1 MKWKSL
7 ASVAVLVV
15 SGNLSAQMPPAE
27 SDAEKEMETLVHA
40 YTAKHPEVSVD
51 AAITRLAVQGELN
64 QAFESLSAEFTDRLS
79 AISLRHAPDQ
89 HILVELTG
97 NSPVPDRLIGTDSG
111 TTRVTFETGNVHTE
125 REFYQI
131 LERHTPLI
139 YSLIPGVSGISGFPG
154 DNRVVI
160 LIEGD
165 AALADSL
172 RTNIRKLER
181 VTGFQISLE
190 ADNPRSRNAAYVV
203 GGAVLQSNNSYCTS
217 GFPVKHTA
225 TGRRG
230 ITTAGHCP
238 NDFIYGNYATGA
250 GKYTL
255 PLTYVD
261 GIEDASHDVQW
272 HTVGSH
278 TTLKEVYGTST
289 SDYSRRSIMYMWTNA
304 KVGQEM
310 CFRGVRSGYSCGEVV
325 DIKHNPGIAC
335 GPGENLPC
343 ANAWIRITGNQLACG
358 EGDSGAAI
366 FQGSNGYGIVSKA
379 NSATPLK
386 GDCKGVTAMP
396 WGAMSVLGLE

>member
-7 ASVAVLVV
+7 ASVAVLVG
-15 SGNLSAQMPPAE
+15 SGNLSAQIPPAE

-125 REFYQI
+125 REFYLI

-172 RTNIRKLER
+172 RTNVRKLER

-203 GGAVLQSNNSYCTS
+203 GGAVLRSNNSYCTS

-230 ITTAGHCP
+230 ITQP
-238 NDFIYGNYATGA
+238 VIV
-250 GKYTL
+250 
-255 PLTYVD
+255 P
-261 GIEDASHDVQW
+261 
-272 HTVGSH
+272 
-278 TTLKEVYGTST
+278 TTSST
-289 SDYSRRSIMYMWTNA
+289 ET
-304 KVGQEM
+304 
-310 CFRGVRSGYSCGEVV
+310 
-325 DIKHNPGIAC
+325 
-335 GPGENLPC
+335 
-343 ANAWIRITGNQLACG
+343 
-358 EGDSGAAI
+358 
-366 FQGSNGYGIVSKA
+366 
-379 NSATPLK
+379 TPLERASTRYHSPTSMASK
-386 GDCKGVTAMP
+386 MPVTMCNGIRLAP
-396 WGAMSVLGLE
+396 TRD